1 MTNTNDM
8 QTISSAELRDS
19 KTMHVDRTKQKI
31 SLIHSKNKR
40 SFVLPEQD
48 DLPKD
53 FDRAISMDEAIERVE
68 AGMKRIIDGYKPKSI
83 IRNDFSCQ

>member
-1 MTNTNDM
+1 M
-8 QTISSAELRDS
+8 QTISSAELGDN
-19 KTMHVDRTKQKI
+19 KTIYVDRTKQDV

-68 AGMKRIIDGYKPKSI
+68 AGMKRIIERHKMKVLK
-83 IRNDFSCQ
+83 

>member
-8 QTISSAELRDS
+8 QTISSAELRDN
-19 KTMHVDRTKQKI
+19 KTIYVNRTKQDV
-31 SLIHSKNKR
+31 SLIHRRNNE

-53 FDRAISMDEAIERVE
+53 FDHAISMDEAIERVE